1 MKLMELMGLIP
12 VAGIAAHELLTCSS
26 RASDLQLTSFLPAA
40 HVLLTGSLQTAHE
53 RFDRARK
60 PATSILWPPQ
70 DSTCASHRIR
80 QIATK

>member
-53 RFDRARK
+53 PFDRAEV
-60 PATSILWPPQ
+60 AGSALQTFI
-70 DSTCASHRIR
+70 
-80 QIATK
+80 